1 MKPFRE
7 PTIIENESSFNGEV
21 SVISIIFTLSHWI
34 KNIKRMAD
42 SPISE
47 IQSIVPI
54 ARHNIMAAIKSRNT
68 KPELLLRHT
77 LWQSGLRY
85 RVNYKKLPGKPDIII
100 KKYKLAIFVDGEFWH
115 GKDWLIKQERIHTR
129 REFWIAKIERNMQRD
144 QEVNA
149 QLNAMGYQVFR
160 YWESDL
166 QKNIGSYLRQ
176 ILNYVDIQKN
186 KGFYEE

>member
-1 MKPFRE
+1 
-7 PTIIENESSFNGEV
+7 
-21 SVISIIFTLSHWI
+21 
-34 KNIKRMAD
+34 MAD

-166 QKNIGSYLRQ
+166 QKNIGSCLRQ